1 MMSSS
6 RFVNIFI
13 SDNICTEK
21 FSREING
28 KTMLIL
34 CYHTDD
40 QKLIN
45 IADRYW
51 ATDKNGKY
59 LENSTSFFSLTGVTN
74 GTKQN
79 KILANIA
86 SVFKIDARC
95 PTCHYPHQIQS
106 RSASVSAYLREC
118 DDCMKTTRQ
127 QQENLAAEKSAYEE
141 KLLRETLQQVN
152 ERNRNKTAD
161 YKAITDDL
169 ALLVLALDRAF
180 GNQLFNTS
188 FKRSQCVNFVPAN
201 AGNYI
206 TRLLHAGLLIDN
218 SERASPDAYF
228 LKENQLCYYSNR
240 VVYEA
245 VPDKVFGAC
254 QDVMSILIDRP
265 FNQGE
270 VLRSLWVEY
279 ATIDCIAYISFHC
292 SKYGLETNEEED
304 KEIENTLRV
313 ALNTYSVAC
322 LWCAIWKVIKDA
334 AALSTRKY
342 YNRRKAAATISGKL
356 KRHLEDVTQGKR
368 QLSPWTRPA
377 HQVAGTL
384 GELFY
389 EMWKID
395 ENTPGTEVVAIFA
408 THPKTNEKP
417 EFSLSRLV
425 VTELLR
431 RTIEHDLAPEMLMTF
446 ANSIAEGESFEAAL
460 ETAISALPDR

>member
-6 RFVNIFI
+6 RFIKRCTA
-13 SDNICTEK
+13 DNIGTGQ
-21 FSREING
+21 FSREINE

-40 QKLIN
+40 QKLID

-51 ATDKNGKY
+51 ATDENGKY

-74 GTKQN
+74 ATKQN

-106 RSASVSAYLREC
+106 RSASVSTHLHEC

-127 QQENLAAEKSAYEE
+127 QQENLAAEKSAHEE
-141 KLLRETLQQVN
+141 KLLRDALQHAN
-152 ERNRNKTAD
+152 ERNKNKTAD
-161 YKAITDDL
+161 YQSITDDL

-206 TRLLHAGLLIDN
+206 TRLFHAGLLIDN

-228 LKENQLCYYSNR
+228 LKEDQLWHCSNR

-245 VPDKVFGAC
+245 VPDTVFGAC

-270 VLRSLWVEY
+270 ALRSLWVEY
-279 ATIDCIAYISFHC
+279 ATNDCISYISNFC
-292 SKYGLETNEEED
+292 SQHGLETNEEED

-313 ALNTYSVAC
+313 ALNTYSVAS
-322 LWCAIWKVIKDA
+322 LWCAIWKVTKDA
-334 AALSTRKY
+334 AVLSTREY
-342 YNRRKAAATISGKL
+342 YNKRKAAATIPGKL

-377 HQVAGTL
+377 NQVVGTL

-389 EMWKID
+389 EMWEID
-395 ENTPGTEVVAIFA
+395 ENTPGTEVAAIFA
-408 THPKTNEKP
+408 THHETNEKP

-431 RTIEHDLAPEMLMTF
+431 RTIKHDLAPEMLMTF
-446 ANSIAEGESFEAAL
+446 ANAIAEGESLEAAL
-460 ETAISALPDR
+460 ETAISAVPDR